1 MQDFDRY
8 SFTIEENDL
17 VRVLKDAQKNGYPP
31 LVIINGEYYNVQFNV
46 KENTDGKTD

>member
-1 MQDFDRY
+1 MQDFNRY
-8 SFTIEENDL
+8 NFTINENEL

-46 KENTDGKTD
+46 EENTDERS

>member
-1 MQDFDRY
+1 MQDFNRY

-31 LVIINGEYYNVQFNV
+31 LVIINGEYYNVQFNRE
-46 KENTDGKTD
+46 ENTDERS